1 MLVGKHKGF
10 IDGKDWIN
18 TQTIINM
25 NKQMSYRKPQK
36 NTALLTGIIMCKKC
50 GSPMRPRLCNNRFD
64 ENGDVKYVYSCTLKE
79 KSRGHKCKGKNI
91 NGNKVDKLLI
101 QEIKKLIAPNEK
113 ICNELKKIIN
123 TKTSIVNENE
133 EFIYLKAKYD
143 KNQKYLDDLIQKI
156 KYIDISLIDEINKEV
171 VKIKKENEKLEEK
184 LNSFNQEKENTK
196 LDIDVAKM
204 VLDIMEKHF
213 EQFDTMDIVEK
224 KALLRLIINSAVG
237 NGDTVEINLLTDD
250 ASAFFN
256 TNLSPACE
264 YRK

>member
-18 TQTIINM
+18 TQTTINM

-91 NGNKVDKLLI
+91 NGNKADKLLI

-143 KNQKYLDDLIQKI
+143 KKQSEMKKKQEKDRKKFIEKNNF
-156 KYIDISLIDEINKEV
+156 IDIKGRF
-171 VKIKKENEKLEEK
+171 K
-184 LNSFNQEKENTK
+184 
-196 LDIDVAKM
+196 
-204 VLDIMEKHF
+204 
-213 EQFDTMDIVEK
+213 
-224 KALLRLIINSAVG
+224 
-237 NGDTVEINLLTDD
+237 
-250 ASAFFN
+250 SAFLKIFTYN
-256 TNLSPACE
+256 YSYINQTTT
-264 YRK
+264 